1 MKPCER
7 CNGMLNDSQDECH
20 YCHHIQSS
28 SIQPEEHTS
37 PDPYK
42 HASASKALWLLPL
55 FLLFVGGIIM
65 YSFAKNHRGNTARNG
80 LIFGFVWTP
89 IALLIPLFM
98 LGGIVSDAL
107 LNPSTSWSMPI
118 FGPKITDLS
127 QVDTASCD
135 SLAES
140 DEHYKD
146 LLQLCRFGGCNPDEL
161 RLARSVLSEY
171 QQRCVNP

>member
-20 YCHHIQSS
+20 YCHHVQSS

-37 PDPYK
+37 PDLSKFDSP
-42 HASASKALWLLPL
+42 SKALWLLPL

-98 LGGIVSDAL
+98 LAGAVGDAL

-135 SLAES
+135 DLRSS
-140 DEHYKD
+140 SEHYEP
-146 LLQLCRFGGCNPDEL
+146 LLFGCQFGGCERDETI
-161 RLARSVLSEY
+161 LAGKVIAEY
-171 QQRCVNP
+171 RNRCTGP